1 MALNDYSIRKMQIS
15 DLEQVLSIEQVCFPT
30 PWSKQAFL
38 YEILDNDLADYIVID
53 QGGQIKGYAGMWIIL
68 DEAHVTTIAVSPS
81 CRREKL
87 GETMLRELECLGACQ
102 GAKKITL
109 EVRTSNFAAQALYH
123 KLGYDLRGIRKGYYS
138 DTKEDAMIM
147 WKDKLDN

>member
-1 MALNDYSIRKMQIS
+1 MALNDYILRKMQIN
-15 DLEQVLSIEQVCFPT
+15 DLEQVLSIERVCFPT

-53 QGGQIKGYAGMWIIL
+53 QGGQIMGYAGMWIIL
-68 DEAHVTTIAVSPS
+68 DEAHVTTIAVSPN

-109 EVRTSNFAAQALYH
+109 EVRTSNYPAQALYN
-123 KLGYDLRGIRKGYYS
+123 KLGYAERGIRKGYYS
-138 DTKEDAMIM
+138 DTKEDAKIM
-147 WKDKLDN
+147 WKDKL